1 MKVSVSFKDHEKD
14 LYDYLKTK
22 RSISVY
28 LKDLIEAD
36 MKKNK
41 KRPIEDNNFTNGYD
55 F

>member
-36 MKKNK
+36 MKNNK
-41 KRPIEDNNFTNGYD
+41 KQPLQDNNFTGGYD